1 MTLFN
6 GNNDTGP
13 VFEKGYPKHE
23 GYEEYMKRRM
33 REEDMKMEKNIP
45 EKVDRVVERI
55 MWKLDLLEKRMKSV
69 ETDVAY
75 MQTYQPTSP
84 EEKKIKDY
92 LNK

>member
-13 VFEKGYPKHE
+13 VFEKGYPRHE

-33 REEDMKMEKNIP
+33 REEDEKMAENAP
-45 EKVDRVVERI
+45 EKIDRIVDRI
-55 MWKLDLLEKRMKSV
+55 IYKLDLLEKRMKNV
-69 ETDVAY
+69 ETDIAY
-75 MQTYQPTSP
+75 IYQPKSP
-84 EEKKIKDY
+84 EEQKIKDY